1 MARPP
6 LISPWTPEQDEA
18 LLRMAA
24 QGISA
29 LKIAAAL
36 KRNVTGVRVRARKL
50 GSPIPGIREVRKKIA
65 EAQPVRDK
73 FALSPKW

>member
-24 QGISA
+24 QGFSA
-29 LKIAAAL
+29 LKISAAL

-50 GSPIPGIREVRKKIA
+50 GAPLPGIREARKKIA
-65 EAQPVRDK
+65 EAQPARGK
-73 FALSPKW
+73 FDMSPKW